1 MANHEVPEQR
11 RLSVLECNSV
21 KGQQGPLESV
31 PYKNGEMGLDSV
43 LEGGCQ
49 MRERRRSE
57 MRGKG
62 GGHVNR
68 GWN

>member
-31 PYKNGEMGLDSV
+31 PYGNGEMGLGFV
-43 LEGGCQ
+43 LKGGCQ
-49 MRERRRSE
+49 MGEGRKSE
-57 MRGKG
+57 MRVG
-62 GGHVNR
+62 GGERVNR